1 MMHHCANEFNV
12 VFKLL
17 KGAAQEEKVL
27 LDFEN
32 QVILEFSNLP
42 EVRKQKGHEKLPNFY
57 TWVFF
62 LKTTYSQNVER

>member
-27 LDFEN
+27 LDFEKSSDFRVL
-32 QVILEFSNLP
+32 QFATS
-42 EVRKQKGHEKLPNFY
+42 EK
-57 TWVFF
+57 TQR
-62 LKTTYSQNVER
+62 S